1 MNYNLEIIN
10 KTKEF
15 VKNAFQENPHYSFN
29 HWSVMYDHSI
39 KVQEIATKIAK
50 DMDCNKNILAISAL
64 LHDIGK
70 TFKADSK
77 TLHKNH
83 ESFNFIVSEKFLK
96 SLNLKE
102 NEINTIRDIISYKSD
117 LTEMKIIKDADT
129 LAFYFDKRLYMLF
142 IKWAFENGFESE
154 TSRKLGKYDFLNFDI
169 SKKLGK
175 NKREEMKEDWE
186 EYEKNKRK

>member
-39 KVQEIATKIAK
+39 KVQEIAMKIAE

-175 NKREEMKEDWE
+175 NKREEMKED
-186 EYEKNKRK
+186 